1 MNAKKHKE
9 AVLLVGNGKL
19 AASVYM
25 CLSKAGHVI
34 DFYSDTPDNIS
45 ERINHHLSNSDANE
59 FDDIKCKHVGE
70 VANFGGNSYYQLAVI
85 ITAESLLEKTAYI
98 EKIERCITPT
108 TTIAINTESIALS
121 AIQRDATFPSRII
134 GVNWSEPA
142 HTTYFLEIIT
152 NPSNSKELIEDFYKL
167 SKSWQKDPYIL
178 YNDCGI
184 RARMM
189 CAMIREAFYLVENGY
204 VSIEDIDR
212 ACRNDAGF
220 YLPFAGNFRY
230 MDLMGAYMYGI
241 VMKDLNPELCN
252 SIHIPKFFKDI
263 VEQGGE
269 GMENNRGIYSY
280 SNGDT
285 EKWDEL
291 FKTFSF
297 KIQEIIQKYPSENN
311 DVESRKKVLIT
322 SMHE

>member
-1 MNAKKHKE
+1 MNDKKKGE
-9 AVLLVGNGKL
+9 TVLLVGNGKL
-19 AASVYM
+19 AASVYT
-25 CLSKAGHVI
+25 CLINAGQLV
-34 DFYSDTPDNIS
+34 DFHSNNPTEAI
-45 ERINHHLSNSDANE
+45 ERITLHIANSFQRETVEVHCKYVEEIAKSPVKLS
-59 FDDIKCKHVGE
+59 CK
-70 VANFGGNSYYQLAVI
+70 LAII
-85 ITAESLLEKTAYI
+85 ITAEDLLEKTTCLQKV
-98 EKIERCITPT
+98 EKNIPADTI
-108 TTIAINTESIALS
+108 IAINTESIALS
-121 AIQRDATFPSRII
+121 TIQKNAVYPSRII

-152 NPSNSKELIEDFYKL
+152 NQSTSKELVQDFNQL

-178 YNDCGI
+178 HNDCGI

-204 VSIEDIDR
+204 VFIEDIDR

-252 SIHIPKFFKDI
+252 SNHIPKFFKDI

-269 GMENNRGIYSY
+269 GMENNQGIYSY
-280 SNGDT
+280 QNGDT
-285 EKWDEL
+285 EKWDEV
-291 FKTFSF
+291 FRTFSYQ
-297 KIQEIIQKYPSENN
+297 IQEIIHKYSSQANEEKN
-311 DVESRKKVLIT
+311 DAKVLIT